1 MDDLSKKIIEKI
13 SKMVEIKG
21 FYITE
26 PGDPSVG
33 IYPSTWK
40 LEGNF
45 IFDNQE
51 ELESFRENLK
61 KTFED
66 YCGKFAKVKTI
77 DEVEKMEEDYLKSTE
92 G

>member
-1 MDDLSKKIIEKI
+1 MDITKKIVEKI
-13 SKMVEIKG
+13 KQMVNIKG

-33 IYPSTWK
+33 MFPSTWK
-40 LEGNF
+40 LDGDF

-51 ELESFRENLK
+51 ELERFRENLK

-66 YCGKFAKVKTI
+66 YCGEFVKVETI
-77 DEVEKMEEDYLKSTE
+77 DEIEKREREFDFL